1 MSVEIEG
8 LVKVKNSKLVVVL
21 GMHRSGTSAITRGLE
36 VLGVNLGDNLY
47 PAAIDNPKGFWEDND
62 FLGINEELLAH
73 LDYSVDRLGLIDWQ
87 MPSTAIVES
96 LELKAEKL
104 VSERCKK
111 NALWGFKDPRTARLL
126 PFWQA
131 VFERVGCDV
140 RYVIATRN
148 PISIVESL
156 YKRSGFEGGTTF
168 YLWLEHLIPAI
179 SGTMNAKRVVV
190 DYDQLLE
197 NPKLQ
202 LLRVAKALGV
212 TAPEPLALFAFES
225 EFLDVGLRHTYFTMQ
240 DLERYP
246 SVPLQVVT
254 AYDWLVK
261 LANDSVLLD
270 SAETKSVF
278 EALSQE
284 LIFLSPTLNFIGY
297 QEQKIVTFTQTIAER
312 EQLIAAL
319 QAQTQDLQAQAQ
331 DQLKGAAWMTLQRDA
346 WEQSAVQSH
355 QAIAALDAKLY
366 KIRSHWGMRLI
377 NLLCKNK
384 IL

>member
-319 QAQTQDLQAQAQ
+319 QAQAQ
-331 DQLKGAAWMTLQRDA
+331 DQLKGAAWMTSQRDA

>member
-1 MSVEIEG
+1 M
-8 LVKVKNSKLVVVL
+8 
-21 GMHRSGTSAITRGLE
+21 
-36 VLGVNLGDNLY
+36 
-47 PAAIDNPKGFWEDND
+47 
-62 FLGINEELLAH
+62 
-73 LDYSVDRLGLIDWQ
+73 
-87 MPSTAIVES
+87 
-96 LELKAEKL
+96 
-104 VSERCKK
+104 
-111 NALWGFKDPRTARLL
+111 
-126 PFWQA
+126 
-131 VFERVGCDV
+131 
-140 RYVIATRN
+140 
-148 PISIVESL
+148 
-156 YKRSGFEGGTTF
+156 
-168 YLWLEHLIPAI
+168 
-179 SGTMNAKRVVV
+179 
-190 DYDQLLE
+190 QLLE

-331 DQLKGAAWMTLQRDA
+331 DQLKGAAWMTSQRDA

>member
-87 MPSTAIVES
+87 MPSTDTVES

-168 YLWLEHLIPAI
+168 YLWLEHLIPTI
-179 SGTMNAKRVVV
+179 SGTMNAKGVVV

-331 DQLKGAAWMTLQRDA
+331 DQLKGAAWMTSQRDA

>member
-331 DQLKGAAWMTLQRDA
+331 EQLKGTAWITSQRDA

-355 QAIAALDAKLY
+355 QAVATLDAKLY

>member
-36 VLGVNLGDNLY
+36 VLGVKLGDNLY
-47 PAAIDNPKGFWEDND
+47 PAAIDNPKGFWEDTD

-87 MPSTAIVES
+87 MPSTDTVES

-331 DQLKGAAWMTLQRDA
+331 DQLKGAAWMTSQRDA

>member
-87 MPSTAIVES
+87 MPSTDTVES

-331 DQLKGAAWMTLQRDA
+331 DQLKGAAWMTSQRDA
-346 WEQSAVQSH
+346 WEQTAVQSH

>member
-156 YKRSGFEGGTTF
+156 YKRSGFEGGITF

-179 SGTMNAKRVVV
+179 SGTINAKGVVV

-284 LIFLSPTLNFIGY
+284 LNFLSPTLNFIGY

-331 DQLKGAAWMTLQRDA
+331 DQLKGAAWMTSQRDA

>member
-36 VLGVNLGDNLY
+36 VLGVKLGDNLY

-331 DQLKGAAWMTLQRDA
+331 DQLKGAAWMTSQRDA

>member
-1 MSVEIEG
+1 VSVEIEG

-331 DQLKGAAWMTLQRDA
+331 DQLKGAAWMTSQRDA

>member
-297 QEQKIVTFTQTIAER
+297 QEQKIVTFTQTIAEQ
-312 EQLIAAL
+312 EQSIAAL
-319 QAQTQDLQAQAQ
+319 QAQAQDLQAQTQ
-331 DQLKGAAWMTLQRDA
+331 DQLKGAAWMTSQRDA